1 MAEKIPY
8 VSFMWSLGT
17 TSFRI
22 NSLDTEKLLKLLNQF
37 WEIPENTDVAWD
49 ATFSTEDNP
58 DVITIKNQFYDFMKA
73 ADFVTGNDSVK
84 YKAAREKTSGLV
96 ALGLINNNRRI
107 TAVGTELLEI
117 MDSGN
122 FTSNN
127 FLNISKDSYI
137 YFKQLLKTSVSFN
150 GKNIRPYIVVLYLI
164 NKLSYLTYSEFM
176 NLVPLCCDAETT
188 NLVINK
194 IREIRAGQATIEETI
209 QSVFMSMDNYQK
221 GLEALLSEP
230 VDEDLICV
238 IGMNRKS
245 GTNGVAQ
252 YDRTYFPLYE
262 ALYEVCVNNDYSKLI
277 DTYTAS
283 KNIKAGLYIRN
294 ALFNT
299 VSKKQIKDEPLSSV
313 CPHKIYTI
321 TTEDEFK
328 REFFYLM
335 HYAKSSATL
344 HDYFDLN
351 RRFIKLTD
359 LILFEDNQIKLD
371 VIPEA
376 FVNRNVDHLYKYAY
390 MLSSNLTDKTE
401 LEDIIP
407 EIDVDEAKMADDIG
421 KKYGIKIKTLKE
433 ANDLIKNERQKRFN
447 ELIDRKF
454 TDDVLLDLLDKFKI
468 RDDGNIQS
476 IVSDSADVPTIFEY
490 ILGVIWYKV
499 SERKGDI
506 LKFMHLD
513 FDADL
518 LPKTHAGGGKSDI
531 EYVYEATDD
540 YPEHTL
546 MLEATLMNAS
556 AQKLNEDEPA
566 TRHLGE
572 YILQTGKDKSYCL
585 FSAPNI
591 PLNLISSFRN
601 KKTYT
606 YFSQSGDES
615 IEGLKLIPVMTDE
628 IKQII
633 TSGKKYKDLYPIF
646 EDAFNSTE
654 PIKDWYTNVLATS
667 LA

>member
-1 MAEKIPY
+1 MAEKITY
-8 VSFMWSLGT
+8 VSFIWSLGT

-37 WEIPENTDVAWD
+37 WEIPENKDVAWD
-49 ATFSTEDNP
+49 AAYSTEKNP
-58 DVITIKNQFYDFMKA
+58 DVTTIKNQFYDYIKNA
-73 ADFVTGNDSVK
+73 GFVTGNDSVK
-84 YKAAREKTSGLV
+84 HKAAREKTSGLV
-96 ALGLINNNRRI
+96 ALGLIDNNRRI
-107 TAVGTELLEI
+107 TSVGDELLKI
-117 MDSGN
+117 MDLGD

-127 FLNISKDSYI
+127 FLNISKDNYI
-137 YFKQLLKTSVSFN
+137 YFKQLLKTSVSIN
-150 GKNIRPYIVVLYLI
+150 GRNIRPYIVVLYLI
-164 NKLSYLTYSEFM
+164 NKLGYLTYPEFM
-176 NLVPLCCDAETT
+176 NLVPLCCDVETT
-188 NLVINK
+188 DFIINK

-209 QSVFMSMDNYQK
+209 QNIFMSMNNYKK
-221 GLEALLSEP
+221 GLEIMLSEP
-230 VDEDLICV
+230 VDEDLICI
-238 IGMNRKS
+238 IGINRKS
-245 GTNGVAQ
+245 GTNGNAQ
-252 YDRTYFPLYE
+252 YDKAYYALYV
-262 ALYEVCVNNDYSKLI
+262 ALYEVCVNNNYSKLI
-277 DTYTAS
+277 DAYIATKS
-283 KNIKAGLYIRN
+283 IKAGLYIRN
-294 ALFNT
+294 ALFKT
-299 VSKKQIKDEPLSSV
+299 ASKKQIKDKPRSSV
-313 CPHKIYTI
+313 NLHKIYAV
-321 TTEDEFK
+321 TTKDEFK
-328 REFFYLM
+328 REFFCMM
-335 HYAKSSATL
+335 HYAKTSATL

-351 RRFIKLTD
+351 RRFIKLTG

-376 FVNRNVDHLYKYAY
+376 FVNRNVDYLYKYAY
-390 MLSSNLTDKTE
+390 TTSSELTEQTE

-407 EIDVDEAKMADDIG
+407 EIDVDEVKMAVDIG
-421 KKYGIKIKTLKE
+421 NKYGIKIKTLKE
-433 ANDLIKNERQKRFN
+433 VDILIKNERQKRFN

-454 TDDVLLDLLDKFKI
+454 TDEVLLDLLDKFKT

-531 EYVYEATDD
+531 EYVYEATVD

-572 YILQTGKDKSYCL
+572 YILKTGKDKSYCL
-585 FSAPNI
+585 FAAPNI

-601 KKTYT
+601 KKTYM

-615 IEGLKLIPVMTDE
+615 IEGLKLIPIMTDS

-633 TSGKKYKDLYPIF
+633 TSGKKYKELYPIF
-646 EDAFNSTE
+646 EEAYNSNE
-654 PIKDWYTNVLATS
+654 PIKNWYVNVLATRLS
-667 LA
+667 